1 MDFCSTSV
9 EYSSEQIPID
19 ILIEIFLRLPA
30 KSILRFRC
38 VSKQWASILCRP
50 DFTDLFLTFSSDRPR
65 LLFTF
70 QVDGKWFFFSAP
82 QRQDPDQNLSH
93 DVIIVDNHM
102 RIPTRMCSFWIHRPV
117 RGLVFPKGVRIKRGC
132 NDSKA
137 MVICNPVLTVHN
149 NTQIIFT
156 RNRQHSGEHQVLT
169 LGTGK
174 LSWRM
179 IECSLHQLPDCDGIC
194 IDGVFVT
201 YPLTLMN
208 YKGELGAIQFNMN
221 GYLCG
226 RSTSLELRVLDDAE
240 KHKWSV
246 KTYIL
251 SLFWKDFAVDTSRY
265 YHFVGMTDNS
275 ELVFSPFIISDPF
288 YIFYYNLG
296 RNTTVRVRIHG
307 IEFVKNQYIYTFLN
321 HVDDVKPMYVSA

>member
-1 MDFCSTSV
+1 MPST
-9 EYSSEQIPID
+9 YSSEQIPID

-93 DVIIVDNHM
+93 DSIT
-102 RIPTRMCSFWIHRPV
+102 IPKV
-117 RGLVFPKGVRIKRGC
+117 RKGRVRVRNYLGYDPINKEF
-132 NDSKA
+132 K
-137 MVICNPVLTVHN
+137 VLSMSV
-149 NTQIIFT
+149 IFT

-321 HVDDVKPMYVSA
+321 HVDDVKPILASNFSSATDEKEGIIVPPSTLL